1 MKFFGK
7 VGFWMNDQ
15 ETSPG
20 VFQPVVVERSYR
32 GDISKNTRRWDNNS
46 YQNEGLNV
54 MQTVSIVSDLF
65 AQQNFTSIR
74 YVVWSGSKLKVTSV
88 SLDYPRI
95 TMEIG
100 GPYDG
105 ENAA

>member
-7 VGFWMNDQ
+7 VGFWFDDK

-32 GDISKNTRRWDNNS
+32 GDISKNNRRWDNNS

-54 MQTVSIVSDLF
+54 MQTISIVSDLF

-100 GPYDG
+100 GPYDA